1 MWTILT
7 SETDYALIREARDEN
22 AIRGPKSVLW
32 KLRKNPQY
40 FAGKLLILQQQRV
53 LDILNRSDDASDF
66 RYHGYF
72 VFPSKDDVTY
82 RFESGQPLSCFCLDQ
97 NHNEVHVAYHTRK
110 RKDRAC
116 APSHG
121 INYLTYSCT
130 QQLKTFETGVIF
142 RQFAYKEENT
152 KCKDEMNITDYAIML
167 PYFKAGSD
175 FQRQFTLVYSDWTVL
190 TRASQDGKAGKGH
203 APLDIELFGNESN
216 LKEY

>member
-53 LDILNRSDDASDF
+53 LDILNRSDDASDC

-72 VFPSKDDVTY
+72 VFPSKEDVTN
-82 RFESGQPLSCFCLDQ
+82 RFASGEPLSCFCLDH
-97 NHNEVHVAYHTRK
+97 NHNEVRVAYHTRK
-110 RKDRAC
+110 RKDRAWC
-116 APSHG
+116 

-130 QQLKTFETGVIF
+130 QQFKTFETGVIF
-142 RQFAYKEENT
+142 RRFDYKEENT
-152 KCKDEMNITDYAIML
+152 KCKDEMTITDYAIML

-190 TRASQDGKAGKGH
+190 TRASQNGKAGKGH
-203 APLDIELFGNESN
+203 APLDVELFGNESN